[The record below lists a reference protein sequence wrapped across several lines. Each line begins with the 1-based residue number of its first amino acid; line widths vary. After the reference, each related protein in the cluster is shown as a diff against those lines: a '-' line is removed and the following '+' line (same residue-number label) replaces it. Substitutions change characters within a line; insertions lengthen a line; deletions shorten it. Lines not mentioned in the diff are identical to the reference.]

1 MTTLGTV
8 QYLNTFSQGDVR
20 GREDAKLNFNKI
32 PVKIIAEKNEIISA
46 GDMVKLVPGGKT
58 ISTVSQ
64 IKSTEE
70 YSDKNT
76 YGFIPLSRLKNTYN
90 DKDIATMCLS
100 GCVMEMTAEQPISCG
115 EQVYYDA
122 RETATAG
129 VMIFNNL
136 DYSNFTS
143 ISAGTLTVQVDGV
156 DKDLSALDFSGEES
170 LAEVAAVF
178 NTALEGKATVVA
190 VDETTMIIKSDTTGA
205 DSSIDVKAEAGDTY
219 TALNVLEATK
229 IDGEPAGI
237 NLGKVL
243 PYQGANEA
251 GVILCGVA
259 MNDVEENQLVR
270 VQIK

>member
-32 PVKIIAEKNEIISA
+32 PVKILAEKDEVVSA

-70 YSDKNT
+70 YSNKNT
-76 YGFIPLSRLKNTYN
+76 YGFIPLARLKNTYLN
-90 DKDIATMCLS
+90 KDIATMCLS
-100 GCVMEMTAEQPISCG
+100 GCVMEMIAEQPISCG

-122 RETATAG
+122 RATATAG

-136 DYSNFTS
+136 DYSDFTS

-156 DKDLSALDFSGEES
+156 DEALSALDFSGETS
-170 LAEVAAVF
+170 LAEVAGVL
-178 NTALEGKATVVA
+178 NTALTGKATVVA
-190 VDETTMIIKSDTTGA
+190 VDETTMMIKSDTTGA
-205 DSSIDVKAEAGDTY
+205 DSSIDIEADAGATY
-219 TALNVLEATK
+219 SALNVLEATK
-229 IDGEPAGI
+229 VDGEPAGV

-251 GVILCGVA
+251 GIVLCGVA
-259 MNDVEENQLVR
+259 MNDAEENQLVR
-270 VQIK
+270 IQIK

>member
-1 MTTLGTV
+1 MTTLGTA
-8 QYLNTFSQGDVR
+8 QYLNTFSQNDVR

-64 IKSTEE
+64 IKSTDE
-70 YSDKNT
+70 YSDRDT
-76 YGFIPLSRLKNTYN
+76 YGFIPLARMKNAYG

-100 GCVMEMTAEQPISCG
+100 GCVMEMIAEQPITCG
-115 EQVYYDA
+115 DQVYYDA
-122 RETATAG
+122 RATATAG

-136 DYSNFTS
+136 DYTDFTS

-156 DKDLSALDFSGEES
+156 DEALTALDFSSASDLTDIAG
-170 LAEVAAVF
+170 VF
-178 NTALEGKATVVA
+178 DTALTGKATVVA
-190 VDETTMIIKSDTTGA
+190 IDETTLMFKSDTAGA
-205 DSSIDVKAEAGDTY
+205 DSSIDLQAETGATY
-219 TALNVLEATK
+219 TALNVLEAVR
-229 IDGEPAGI
+229 IDGEPAGA

-243 PYQGANEA
+243 PYQGGDEP
-251 GVILCGVA
+251 GVVLCGVA
-259 MNDVEENQLVR
+259 LNDVNENQLVR